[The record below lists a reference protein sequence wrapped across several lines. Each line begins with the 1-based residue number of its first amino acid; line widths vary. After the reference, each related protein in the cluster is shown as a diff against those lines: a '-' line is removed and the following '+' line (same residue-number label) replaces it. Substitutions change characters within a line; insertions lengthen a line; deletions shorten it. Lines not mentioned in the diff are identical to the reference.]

1 MYVDVILFVM
11 CKENHTMCNVHINL
25 THTMFGPC
33 FTSCLLEGAG
43 LIYVNCV
50 GLCIM
55 VSNIHCVVFLLCFI
69 SSCVP
74 YVVSFSRLSFLDCPM
89 VFSNV

>member
-11 CKENHTMCNVHINL
+11 CKENHTICNVYINL
-25 THTMFGPC
+25 TQTMFYSC
-33 FTSCLLEGAG
+33 FTSCLLEGAC

-50 GLCIM
+50 GLCIV
-55 VSNIHCVVFLLCFI
+55 VSKIQLCFYFVFF

-74 YVVSFSRLSFLDCPM
+74 
-89 VFSNV
+89 